1 MSTTRS
7 GGDWSRGTAAAPVF
21 RPAPPAPASSREW
34 RTQDEATRA
43 GERLVQ
49 LLHSD
54 AIIPSLS
61 APAWSAIIEEAFRHR
76 VAQLLYARLRDRP
89 DLVPSQVLARLRDFF
104 ARSALR
110 TALNLRE
117 LATVSALLAE
127 RGIDVVALK
136 GACLALDVYAEPV
149 LRPMA
154 DLDVL
159 VRHAQL
165 RAAERALLE
174 AGWRSA
180 PRADAAQRETTYHH
194 LAPLERAGGATVEIH
209 WTIERPSSPFHI
221 DIEALWRRARPS
233 RGQPGV
239 LVPAAEDLLLHLALH
254 LAYHHRF
261 ERAALKQ
268 LCDVAAIADRF
279 GDTIDW
285 GLLARTARDSR
296 AEPFVR
302 LTLRLAQQLL
312 GAPIPADA
320 IARLAPA
327 AGEDATLKAACNYI
341 VTPPAPMPSA
351 YTRLA
356 KRRTL
361 AAKAKLALEAAF
373 PGRAVLTAVHGLEPG
388 SRRWLLHAAVRPF
401 ELLVRRG
408 RLAAGI
414 LLRARALRPALRR
427 EADRRRVYDWVD
439 TAVAAPPSSPRSVPR

>member
-7 GGDWSRGTAAAPVF
+7 AGDWPHGSAAAPVF
-21 RPAPPAPASSREW
+21 RPASQATEPSRDW
-34 RTQDEATRA
+34 RTRDEAA
-43 GERLVQ
+43 QSGERLVQ
-49 LLHSD
+49 LLRAD
-54 AIIPSLS
+54 ATIPSLS
-61 APAWSAIIEEAFRHR
+61 AQAWSGIVEEAFRHR

-89 DLVPSQVLARLRDFF
+89 DLVPPQGLARLRDFF

-117 LATVSALLAE
+117 LATVSGLLTE

-136 GACLALDVYAEPV
+136 GACLALDVYADPA

-159 VRHAQL
+159 VRHSQL
-165 RAAERALLE
+165 RAAERALLD

-180 PRADAAQRETTYHH
+180 PRADAAERETTYHH

-209 WTIERPSSPFHI
+209 WTIERPTSPFRI
-221 DIEALWRRARPS
+221 DIDALWRRTRPS
-233 RGQPGV
+233 RAGTGM

-261 ERAALKQ
+261 DRAALKQ
-268 LCDVAAIADRF
+268 LCDVVAIVDRF

-285 GLLARTARDSR
+285 DLVARIARDSR

-312 GAPIPADA
+312 AAPV
-320 IARLAPA
+320 PA
-327 AGEDATLKAACNYI
+327 AAIDALAGVGGEDATLQAARNYI
-341 VTPPAPMPSA
+341 VTPPASMPSA

-356 KRRTL
+356 ERRTL
-361 AAKAKLALEAAF
+361 PAKAKLALETAF

-388 SRRWLLHAAVRPF
+388 SRRWILHAVLRPF

-408 RLAAGI
+408 RVAAEI
-414 LLRARALRPALRR
+414 LFRARGLRPALRR

-439 TAVAAPPSSPRSVPR
+439 SAVAAAPSRPRSAPR

>member
-1 MSTTRS
+1 
-7 GGDWSRGTAAAPVF
+7 VF
-21 RPAPPAPASSREW
+21 RVTPQAPESARDW
-34 RTQDEATRA
+34 RTPEEAAQA

-49 LLHSD
+49 LLRAD
-54 AIIPSLS
+54 ATVPSLS
-61 APAWSAIIEEAFRHR
+61 ARAWSALIEEAFRHR

-89 DLVPSQVLARLRDFF
+89 DDVPAPALARLRDFY

-117 LATVSALLAE
+117 LGTVSGLLAD
-127 RGIDVVALK
+127 RGIEMVALK
-136 GACLALDVYAEPV
+136 GACLALEVYAEPA

-159 VRHAQL
+159 VRHSQL
-165 RAAERALLE
+165 RAAERALLD

-180 PRADAAQRETTYHH
+180 PRADAAERETTYHH
-194 LAPLERAGGATVEIH
+194 LAPLERAGGATVEVH
-209 WTIERPSSPFHI
+209 WTIERPSSPFRI
-221 DIEALWRRARPS
+221 DIDGLWRRAQPS
-233 RGQPGV
+233 RGAPGV

-268 LCDVAAIADRF
+268 LCDVAAIVLRF

-285 GLLARTARDSR
+285 PVLARTARDSR

-312 GAPIPADA
+312 GAPVPTDA
-320 IARLAPA
+320 IAALAGTT
-327 AGEDATLKAACNYI
+327 GEDATLRAACNYI
-341 VTPPAPMPSA
+341 VTPPASMPSA

-356 KRRTL
+356 ERRTL
-361 AAKAKLALEAAF
+361 AAKAKLALETAF
-373 PGRAVLTAVHGLEPG
+373 PGRAVLTAVHALEPG
-388 SRRWLLHAAVRPF
+388 SRRWLLYAAVRPF

-408 RLAAGI
+408 RLAAEI
-414 LLRARALRPALRR
+414 LFHARALRPALRR

-439 TAVAAPPSSPRSVPR
+439 STVAAAPPRPRSAHR